1 MAKSSPYRGRLAP
14 SPTGYLHLGHARTF
28 WVAWQRARAAHG
40 KLIFRNEDLDYQ
52 RCRPEFVKA
61 MYEDLRWLGLDWDE
75 GPELSFE
82 TGDGGQ
88 IGGTGKG
95 GVGRGDFGPYSQSER
110 RSFYLD
116 AWHKLRDSGLIYP
129 CTCSRK
135 DLERALS
142 APHEE
147 PLHAVTS
154 KTISD
159 CGAQAPSPAGKDLWE
174 AQSEIATRV
183 SSTDSSAQPGAAT
196 VQFPTEGPLSQS
208 PAATVQ
214 SVMVD
219 DELPYPGTCREKI
232 GTARDYDSPA
242 GVSWR
247 FKVPDGE
254 TISFDDGYF
263 GRQEFVAGRDF
274 ADFLLWR
281 RDDIPAYQLAV
292 VVDDAAMQI
301 TEVVRGAD
309 LLKSTARQLLLI
321 RALGYSAPAY
331 FHCPLLRDEK
341 NVRLAKRHDALSLR
355 KLREQGVE
363 AEELRKRFEGE
374 TLP

>member
-1 MAKSSPYRGRLAP
+1 LAEPPVNQYRGRLAP

-52 RCRPEFVKA
+52 RCKPEFVRA

-75 GPELSFE
+75 GFDLDSDASL
-82 TGDGGQ
+82 GS
-88 IGGTGKG
+88 
-95 GVGRGDFGPYSQSER
+95 FGPYSQSER

-116 AWHKLRDSGLIYP
+116 AWRQLRDGGFIYP

-142 APHEE
+142 APHEADVE
-147 PLHAVTS
+147 
-154 KTISD
+154 SD
-159 CGAQAPSPAGKDLWE
+159 VVL
-174 AQSEIATRV
+174 
-183 SSTDSSAQPGAAT
+183 AA
-196 VQFPTEGPLSQS
+196 
-208 PAATVQ
+208 
-214 SVMVD
+214 D
-219 DELPYPGTCREKI
+219 DESPYPGTCREK
-232 GTARDYDSPA
+232 TANARDWESPA

-263 GRQEFVAGRDF
+263 GWQEFAAGRDF
-274 ADFLLWR
+274 GDFLLWR

-309 LLKSTARQLLLI
+309 LLKSTARQRLLF
-321 RALGYSAPAY
+321 RALGYSVPAY
-331 FHCPLLRDEK
+331 FHCPLLRNEK
-341 NVRLAKRHDALSLR
+341 SVRLAKRHDALNLR
-355 KLREQGVE
+355 RLREQGVE
-363 AEELRKRFEGE
+363 AEELRKRFEEEVEWGKN
-374 TLP
+374 LFGP

>member
-1 MAKSSPYRGRLAP
+1 M
-14 SPTGYLHLGHARTF
+14 GHARTF
-28 WVAWQRARAAHG
+28 WIAWQRARAAHG

-52 RCRPEFVKA
+52 RCKPEFVRA
-61 MYEDLRWLGLDWDE
+61 MYEDLHWLGLDWDE
-75 GPELSFE
+75 GP
-82 TGDGGQ
+82 D
-88 IGGTGKG
+88 IN
-95 GVGRGDFGPYSQSER
+95 GVSHGSFGPYSQSQR
-110 RSFYLD
+110 RSSYLD
-116 AWHKLRDSGLIYP
+116 AWRKLRDSGLIYP

-147 PLHAVTS
+147 PLHGITLHGTS
-154 KTISD
+154 SQQIAAGLPYS
-159 CGAQAPSPAGKDLWE
+159 CGTAALGGETNAM
-174 AQSEIATRV
+174 
-183 SSTDSSAQPGAAT
+183 QPVA
-196 VQFPTEGPLSQS
+196 
-208 PAATVQ
+208 
-214 SVMVD
+214 D

-232 GTARDYDSPA
+232 GTAKDYDSPA

-254 TISFDDGYF
+254 MISFDDGYF

-321 RALGYSAPAY
+321 RALGYSTPAY

-341 NVRLAKRHDALSLR
+341 NARLAKRHDALSLR
-355 KLREQGVE
+355 KLREQGVK
-363 AEELRKRFEGE
+363 AEELRKRFGAEVDSDKGI
-374 TLP
+374 PPS